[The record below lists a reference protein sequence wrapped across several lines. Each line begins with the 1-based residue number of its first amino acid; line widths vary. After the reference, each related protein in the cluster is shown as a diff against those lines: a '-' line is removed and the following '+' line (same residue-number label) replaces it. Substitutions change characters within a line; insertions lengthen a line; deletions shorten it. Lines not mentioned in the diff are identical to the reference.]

1 MKNCVETAVS
11 DKMKRV
17 RSIQLGM
24 LTKLLDVCKKHN
36 LKIWADSGTLLGA
49 VREHGYIP
57 WDDDIDMVMMRADYD
72 KLVSIATK
80 EFIDPYFFQCAY
92 TDKLYPRG
100 HSQLRYNGTAAILPG
115 DIYCK
120 FNQSIFIDIFVCDT
134 LPVDMNV
141 FVIRMVKAEILRS
154 LMYQRVYLRLTPLK
168 LRTFVKYVVYRIVFI
183 VFSFKWIFKKFE
195 RYYSDSGVNLSNEL
209 CYLTFTPAYI
219 FKFHMKKEW
228 FADTIY
234 MKFENIQIPVPIGY
248 DEILK
253 TIYGD
258 YMTPVKAPTMHG
270 TVFFDVERS
279 YKEVL
284 KDIKSGKIDIN
295 SYINE

>member
-1 MKNCVETAVS
+1 M
-11 DKMKRV
+11 
-17 RSIQLGM
+17 
-24 LTKLLDVCKKHN
+24 
-36 LKIWADSGTLLGA
+36 
-49 VREHGYIP
+49 
-57 WDDDIDMVMMRADYD
+57 
-72 KLVSIATK
+72 
-80 EFIDPYFFQCAY
+80 
-92 TDKLYPRG
+92 
-100 HSQLRYNGTAAILPG
+100 
-115 DIYCK
+115 
-120 FNQSIFIDIFVCDT
+120 
-134 LPVDMNV
+134 
-141 FVIRMVKAEILRS
+141 
-154 LMYQRVYLRLTPLK
+154 
-168 LRTFVKYVVYRIVFI
+168 
-183 VFSFKWIFKKFE
+183 
-195 RYYSDSGVNLSNEL
+195 SNEL